1 VTIIEWLVSGIIL
14 LGNAWMMVLLAYN
27 LFLSLFGFRR
37 KGKATPEQP
46 AQTRFLILV
55 PAHNEE
61 AVIADMVSNLAALD
75 YPKELVDCYII
86 ADNCTDQTA
95 QIVREM
101 GGQVIETCKE
111 SPDAPTGKPIALR
124 KALEAL
130 PDYAE
135 RYDLLMIF
143 DADNLMDADIL
154 RKVNDQYISENRPE
168 IIQCYLGTKNQ
179 EGLVAKFYHATF
191 TITNR
196 FMCLSR
202 HRLGLNAAVGGTG
215 FAVKTAYLKSRGGW
229 TTRSLT
235 EDFEMQVDVT
245 LQGGHIL
252 WNHEAR
258 IYDEKPTN
266 LFAAFRQN
274 LRWSQGR
281 WFVALRNTPRLLKEW
296 LRRRLPFREML
307 SLLAYMYAMAA
318 PVFMLFI
325 MAVGVFRLVY
335 PLFHGQAMAVAANA
349 VKTAAGAGQPSIDG
363 ILAQFAQL
371 PSVLMFLYS
380 FVLLYWWAERVDNKR
395 RIRLRELPF
404 VLVSYGINLI
414 NVSIA
419 QVIGLL
425 KHRQQ
430 NKWDKTRHKIRGR
443 AIYLSSKGGT

>member
-1 VTIIEWLVSGIIL
+1 MTIIEWLLSGIIL
-14 LGNAWMMVLLAYN
+14 LGNAWMVVLLVYN

-37 KGKATPEQP
+37 KGKASPEQA

-61 AVIADMVSNLAALD
+61 AVIADMVQNLAALD

-86 ADNCTDQTA
+86 ADNCTDRTA

-101 GGQVIETCKE
+101 GGQVIETHKE
-111 SPDAPTGKPIALR
+111 SDDAPTGKPIALR

-196 FMCLSR
+196 FMCLAR

-245 LQGGHIL
+245 LHGGHIL
-252 WNHEAR
+252 WNHDAR

-266 LFAAFRQN
+266 LLAAFRQN

-281 WFVALRNTPRLLKEW
+281 WFVALRNTPKLLKEW
-296 LRRRLPFREML
+296 IRHRLPFREML

-318 PVFMLFI
+318 PVFLLFML
-325 MAVGVFRLVY
+325 AVGAIKLVQ
-335 PLFHGQAMAVAANA
+335 PLLFGKAMAIAVTAAQVAAD
-349 VKTAAGAGQPSIDG
+349 AGQPPIDQ
-363 ILAQFAQL
+363 LVAQFAPL
-371 PSVLMFLYS
+371 PSLLMFLYS

-395 RIRLRELPF
+395 RLRLRELPF
-404 VLVSYGINLI
+404 VLVSYFINLI
-414 NVSIA
+414 NVSVA

-425 KHRQQ
+425 KYKQQ
-430 NKWDKTRHKIRGR
+430 NKWDKTRHKIRGH
-443 AIYLSSKGGT
+443 ALYTSKGET